1 MLMMLTIMMVRM
13 MNEGYHLVVTTLVI
27 AHRCSIFLCS
37 LEDNLVV
44 QPTTLMVKVHQFH
57 PSPSFISAVFS
68 SQSGVTAGQ
77 FTSLAEKE
85 A

>member
-1 MLMMLTIMMVRM
+1 M
-13 MNEGYHLVVTTLVI
+13 I
-27 AHRCSIFLCS
+27 AHRYAIFICS
-37 LEDNLVV
+37 LDDNLVG
-44 QPTTLMVKVHQFH
+44 QLTTLMVKVHQFH

-77 FTSLAEKE
+77 FTSLTDKE